1 MNEHVPGTK
10 LAERLLTR
18 PQGAT
23 MAEIIAATGGP
34 QYNVLKTLEARG
46 YRIRKDKEGRE
57 TRYFAEPPASQSFEA
72 TMTSKGQVTIPQ
84 EIRERLRLR
93 SGQKLQF
100 TIEDGNRV
108 VITPVYRRLSEL
120 SGILPKPKRAV
131 TLEEMDEG
139 IRQAVVNRYLRAV
152 GRKPR

>member
-1 MNEHVPGTK
+1 M
-10 LAERLLTR
+10 AERLLTR

-34 QYNVLKTLEARG
+34 QYNILKKLEARG
-46 YRIRKDKEGRE
+46 YRVRRDKEGGE
-57 TRYFAEPPASQSFEA
+57 TRYFAEPPAAQSFEA
-72 TMTSKGQVTIPQ
+72 TITSKGQVTIPQ

-100 TIEDGNRV
+100 IVEEGNRV
-108 VITPVYRRLSEL
+108 AVVPVYRRLSEL
-120 SGILPKPKRAV
+120 AGILPKPKRTV
-131 TLEEMDEG
+131 SLEEMDEA
-139 IRQAVVNRYLRAV
+139 IRQAAVNRYLRAV